1 MKRITMIFLLLAF
14 VMSAGGV
21 AAAGK
26 GKANSTGAA
35 PEKGTQ
41 SPAVHSNAGSNMYLF
56 LSDRKLHCARDN
68 QANERGL
75 KNCVFNVNL
84 EVDGPV
90 RYEGAAVVA
99 CNAKFGLH
107 YLGAYKPVTDSIAG
121 KVSVHVKGGLGR
133 AVMKLP
139 VRRTATL
146 YMTNGFKLLK
156 VDVNKLVCHIQSTL

>member
-1 MKRITMIFLLLAF
+1 MKRIIMIFLLPALASF
-14 VMSAGGV
+14 AGAV

-26 GKANSTGAA
+26 DKANSTSAA
-35 PEKGTQ
+35 PAKGTQ
-41 SPAVHSNAGSNMYLF
+41 SSAEHSNVESDLYLF
-56 LSDRKLHCARDN
+56 LNDKKLHCTRDK

-75 KNCVFNVNL
+75 RNCVLNVNL

-90 RYEGAAVVA
+90 RYEGAAIVG

-107 YLGAYKPVTDSIAG
+107 YLGAYKPATDSVVR
-121 KVSVHVKGGLGR
+121 KVSVHMREGSGK
-133 AVMKLP
+133 AVVKLP

-156 VDVNKLVCHIQSTL
+156 VDVNKLVCRIQSNH